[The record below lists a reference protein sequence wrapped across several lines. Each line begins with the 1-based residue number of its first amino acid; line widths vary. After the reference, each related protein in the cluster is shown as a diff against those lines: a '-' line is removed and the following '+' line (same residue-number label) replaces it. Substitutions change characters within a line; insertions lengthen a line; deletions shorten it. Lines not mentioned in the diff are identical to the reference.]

1 MNDIQLHNSLSSLVI
16 DAEPIVH
23 MVYGEG
29 KQHRPTYESV
39 INVVPNVQYQLQ
51 VEVLRNDLG
60 SSSERVSSIMFDGA
74 EIGDCNPDGG
84 DYDCTFFDCHNT
96 IQTKTISSKNGAIPV
111 SLAYQGHSWDCD
123 CDKETWIC
131 SEESTVAGRTPM
143 TAVARFTLTP
153 IICNKSNKYQVN

>member
-29 KQHRPTYESV
+29 KQNKPTYDSV
-39 INVVPNVQYQLQ
+39 INIVPNVRYHLQ
-51 VEVLRNDLG
+51 VEVLRNDLA
-60 SSSERVSSIMFDGA
+60 SSSERVSRITLDGVN
-74 EIGDCNPDGG
+74 IGDCNPDGA

-96 IQTKTISSKNGAIPV
+96 IRTKHIFTNGSIPV
-111 SLAYQGHSWDCD
+111 SLTYQGHSWDCD
-123 CDKETWIC
+123 CDKETWMC
-131 SEESTVAGRTPM
+131 SRESSIPGRTPM